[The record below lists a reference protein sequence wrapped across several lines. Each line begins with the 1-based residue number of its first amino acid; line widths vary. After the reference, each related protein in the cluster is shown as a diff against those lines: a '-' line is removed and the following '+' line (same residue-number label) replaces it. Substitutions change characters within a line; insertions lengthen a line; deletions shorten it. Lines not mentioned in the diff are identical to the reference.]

1 MKLARNY
8 CGMQQRHMNIK
19 GTFRKQAARCLAIGL
34 LAGISLKLFAAD
46 ILHISG
52 SSMEPGI
59 RDGSV
64 VLVNKLAY
72 GIVQPFGDRL
82 LCSWAEPAA
91 GDIVIYL
98 YNNKIIIKRCAATG
112 GTPLDYSADKGYTL
126 LVNNASFPLSAE
138 QYYTMCT
145 IRSVPE
151 GTILAIGDNAA
162 VSVDSRTYGFIPVN
176 NVLGKAVCR

>member
-1 MKLARNY
+1 M
-8 CGMQQRHMNIK
+8 
-19 GTFRKQAARCLAIGL
+19 
-34 LAGISLKLFAAD
+34 AGIAIKLFVAD

-72 GIVQPFGDRL
+72 GIVQPFGSRL
-82 LCSWAEPAA
+82 LCSWAEPSA
-91 GDIVIYL
+91 GDVVIYL
-98 YNNKIIIKRCAATG
+98 YDNKIIIKRCAAIG
-112 GTPLDYSADKGYTL
+112 GAPLDYSADKGYTL
-126 LVNNASFPLSAE
+126 LVNNTSYPLSAE
-138 QYYTMCT
+138 QYYAMRT
-145 IRSVPE
+145 IHSVPE

-162 VSVDSRTYGFIPVN
+162 VSVDSRNYGFIPVG